1 MVGLD
6 MKPPICADIS
16 VTWYELTFT
25 VARKVILNLSFNTVE
40 PSLRPHIQTTKIRVK
55 LGESHLCKSWV

>member
-6 MKPPICADIS
+6 MKPLICADIL

-25 VARKVILNLSFNTVE
+25 VAHRVILNLSFNTVE
-40 PSLRPHIQTTKIRVK
+40 PSLRPHIHTTKLSVK
-55 LGESHLCKSWV
+55 LRESHLCKS